1 MDISGENA
9 PFILRFSKYMY
20 RTNPKTT
27 RGGPPRIAEG
37 QPLNID
43 KAIAG
48 IRNARSAYSRF
59 DFNNDLPLY
68 SLLTLKKGSLSKSNR
83 YHFLK
88 TAGIKLTGSLSPE
101 DLIFALDDDADIS
114 RFENILRYSRN
125 MNFRKSLT
133 HMSEI
138 RALLPEDKMKNPVT
152 EGNIVIQLFKNED
165 YGRVLHFIRD
175 GLNIRAGN
183 IFSVGS
189 LNIIKASINDLSKLE
204 NLTSHSLIR
213 SVENAHSIHLEEHYI
228 RHAPLPLDCVRV
240 RFLQKAYP
248 KAALIDSGVA
258 SDSLLKEWE
267 ISTES
272 YIPDEKR
279 NPAHGTFVCGRMLQ
293 EGEEFGGI
301 LYLNVEMM
309 PSDGLL
315 SINDF
320 YRYMTDV
327 LQKYSKTIKVYNISM
342 GTSALLGDEFSY
354 SAYILDILQ
363 KEYDVLFIISA
374 GNCIPN
380 GDAPRTLTS
389 PAESVHSVSVG
400 SVAHTDTNIQ
410 KKHTPSLFTRH
421 GPAPLGFIKPDIAA
435 YGGAH
440 AEHFGRLKPVGVF
453 SIGVKNELAED
464 IGTSHAVPMVTS
476 KAAKLYHQY
485 SHAFK
490 SPDITKT
497 LLIHDAFLNKSSKE
511 TDIYCGYGISV
522 DGDNDENHVTYIHQ
536 GLVKPEQIVELP
548 EIPIPP
554 DMIKAGRVSGDIVLT
569 LVYKTHVDIAFPHYY
584 CMTMLDI
591 SLGYYVGSKW
601 TSVMTAKDT
610 AGFPKERDAQEL
622 FKWQPVK
629 VFSRAFKNKKMP
641 NKLLLRIIPSKR
653 DFYDKMEDIS
663 YSFAISF
670 ISKEEN
676 LLRGILERPSDFS
689 HILESAHDLWKTCG

>member
-20 RTNPKTT
+20 RENPRMM

-37 QPLNID
+37 EAPNIE
-43 KAIAG
+43 KAVTS
-48 IRNARSAYSRF
+48 IRNGLSVYNSYE
-59 DFNNDLPLY
+59 FNEGLPYYNLIA
-68 SLLTLKKGSLSKSNR
+68 LKQGSLSKSNR

-88 TAGIKLTGSLSPE
+88 TADIQLTGSLSPE
-101 DLIFALDDDADIS
+101 KLIFSLKDDADLS
-114 RFENILRYSRN
+114 RFENILKYSRN
-125 MNFRKSLT
+125 KNFRRSLT
-133 HMSEI
+133 HMSSI
-138 RALLPEDKMKNPVT
+138 GALLPSDKVIH
-152 EGNIVIQLFKNED
+152 EVARGEIVIQLFPAD
-165 YGRVLHFIRD
+165 SYGRLMHFLKD
-175 GLNIRAGN
+175 ELNIHAEDV
-183 IFSVGS
+183 FSVGS
-189 LNIIKASINDLSKLE
+189 LNIITARLNDSAKLKT
-204 NLTSHSLIR
+204 LTSHSLIR
-213 SVENAHSIHLEEHYI
+213 SVENCHKFNFEEHYI
-228 RHAPLPLDCVRV
+228 RHEPLPLNCVKERSITSS
-240 RFLQKAYP
+240 YP

-258 SDSLLKEWE
+258 SGSLLREWE

-272 YIPDEKR
+272 CITNEKR

-293 EGEEFGGI
+293 DGEEFGGI

-315 SINDF
+315 AISDF
-320 YRYMTDV
+320 YRHMTGI
-327 LQKYSKTIKVYNISM
+327 LLKYSKTIKIYNISM
-342 GTSALLGDEFSY
+342 GTSAVLYNEFSY
-354 SAYILDILQ
+354 AAYILDILQ

-374 GNCIPN
+374 GNCQPGCETSRCI
-380 GDAPRTLTS
+380 TS
-389 PAESVHSVSVG
+389 PAESVHSISVG

-440 AEHFGRLKPVGVF
+440 SEHFGRLKPVGVF
-453 SIGVKNELAED
+453 SIGVQNELAED

-476 KAAKLYHQY
+476 KAAKLYHKY

-497 LLIHDAFLNKSSKE
+497 LLIHDAFLNTPSNT
-511 TDIYCGYGISV
+511 TDIYCGYGVLSEENK
-522 DGDNDENHVTYIHQ
+522 DSNHVTYIHQ

-554 DMIKAGRVSGDIVLT
+554 DMIKNGAVNGNIIIT
-569 LVYKTHVDIAFPHYY
+569 LVYKTYVDIAYPHYY

-591 SLGYYVGSKW
+591 SLGYYSGNKW
-601 TSVMTAKDT
+601 ISVMTAKDT
-610 AGFPKERDAQEL
+610 VGLPKGKDAQEL

-629 VFSRAFKNKKMP
+629 VFTKRFKNKKLP
-641 NKLLLRIIPSKR
+641 DKLLLRIIPSKR

-670 ISKEEN
+670 MSKEEN
-676 LLRGILERPSDFS
+676 LMKGILERPSDFS
-689 HILESAHDLWKTCG
+689 HILESSYDLWKTCG